1 MIYNF
6 DSNICYISFHK
17 KSVICYL
24 QCYIQSNEFEG
35 KKLVVEHGEA
45 CTLQEKQEISF
56 PPKNKKYIYESLL
69 WPDFILNRLMH
80 NVIHINQNALFR
92 QTIRN
97 LENLYRLIT
106 KKKTNQIKIISR
118 YFSKSS
124 KGSIQTPCAYKFST
138 QNEIN
143 QHVSRIR
150 EFFPLVCFPFPP
162 SSFFF
167 PPLNI
172 PPFDSPT
179 FSPSP
184 PSSTL
189 CPRAFGGE
197 LHPVAGKND
206 KNWRK
211 WRRRQLTKRRGSH
224 SHG

>member
-143 QHVSRIR
+143 QHVSRARIR

-167 PPLNI
+167 FFLPSTFPHLTLQRFHPPLPL
-172 PPFDSPT
+172 PPFAHGHSAANCIPW
-179 FSPSP
+179 PGKMIKIEGNE
-184 PSSTL
+184 
-189 CPRAFGGE
+189 GG
-197 LHPVAGKND
+197 GN
-206 KNWRK
+206 
-211 WRRRQLTKRRGSH
+211 
-224 SHG
+224 